1 MQNTTFVLLE
11 TMFLLITS
19 HGSSYEGMLL
29 MESTRFFLGFFS
41 LYIALTLPNIPTVS
55 FYVSMWFSGNNM
67 EQGRGSHA
75 IKNKYNLV
83 HAISNLDFLSMF
95 FFSLLWLKLRSCKK
109 MHS

>member
-55 FYVSMWFSGNNM
+55 FYISM
-67 EQGRGSHA
+67 
-75 IKNKYNLV
+75 
-83 HAISNLDFLSMF
+83 
-95 FFSLLWLKLRSCKK
+95 
-109 MHS
+109 